1 MKHQRLQRRRAL
13 GTVLVTLWAALCL
26 GGAAQAQM
34 NYPMGSLQGQATFG
48 AFPKVSI
55 NCTDYTLGPGARV
68 LSPQNRIIPRNQ
80 LDGLQAPVVFQTD
93 AMGNVFRVWLLT
105 GAAAG
110 PPQGGDSPLQLPKAP
125 GQCGLF
131 FSN

>member
-1 MKHQRLQRRRAL
+1 MKLQPLLRRMAL
-13 GTVLVTLWAALCL
+13 GAALCL
-26 GGAAQAQM
+26 GSLGAANAQM
-34 NYPMGSLQGQATFG
+34 NYPMGSLQGKAEFG

-68 LSPQNRIIPRNQ
+68 ISPLNRIIPRDQ
-80 LDGLQAPVVFQTD
+80 LNGLQAPVVFQTD
-93 AMGNVFRVWLLT
+93 AMGNVFRVWLVSDS
-105 GAAAG
+105 AAS
-110 PPQGGDSPLQLPKAP
+110 QLELPKAP